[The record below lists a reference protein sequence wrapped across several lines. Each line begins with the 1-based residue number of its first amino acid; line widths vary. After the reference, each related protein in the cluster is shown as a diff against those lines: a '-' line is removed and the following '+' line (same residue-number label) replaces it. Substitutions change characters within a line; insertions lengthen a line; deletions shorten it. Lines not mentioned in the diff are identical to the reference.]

1 MKPYNPNLRVDIFSP
16 KTKTMLKRN
25 LVRTGFLSQALLVVI
40 PHVTEVKGESL
51 RSSKELGHLRLDYRL
66 NKADSLIVPGS
77 ADTTSAFTGQFT
89 GNKPVALPE
98 VQLNKQASVF
108 VKSYLKRE
116 EESLTKV
123 KERSRSY
130 FKLIDTIFTKYG
142 IPLELKYLAVVE
154 SDLKTTAL
162 SRVGAKGMWQLMPVT
177 ARQLG
182 LKITRK
188 YDERTHA
195 YKSTVAAAKYL
206 RDLYNTY
213 GDWLL
218 VLAAYNGGPGKVDHA
233 IRKSG
238 SRNFWVLQK
247 YLPAE
252 SRGHVKRFI
261 GTHYYF
267 EGKGSIATLTK
278 SEAAAYRKE
287 LTAFKATLEE
297 SQKGLQK
304 DSLNVIAAIR

>member
-1 MKPYNPNLRVDIFSP
+1 M
-16 KTKTMLKRN
+16 
-25 LVRTGFLSQALLVVI
+25 
-40 PHVTEVKGESL
+40 
-51 RSSKELGHLRLDYRL
+51 
-66 NKADSLIVPGS
+66 
-77 ADTTSAFTGQFT
+77 
-89 GNKPVALPE
+89 
-98 VQLNKQASVF
+98 
-108 VKSYLKRE
+108 
-116 EESLTKV
+116 

-142 IPLELKYLAVVE
+142 LPLELKYLAVVE

-218 VLAAYNGGPGKVDHA
+218 VMAAYNGGPGKVDHA

-238 SRNFWVLQK
+238 SKNFWILQK

-252 SRGHVKRFI
+252 SRAHVKRFI

-278 SEAAAYRKE
+278 SEAAAYKKE
-287 LTAFKATLEE
+287 LAALKVAEGN
-297 SQKGLQK
+297 QKEGQK
-304 DSLNVIAAIR
+304 DTLNVVAAIR